1 MPSTEK
7 WEITL
12 VDLIAGERR
21 RLRRKID
28 NFYRND
34 GPLRRDLYPK
44 HQAFFAAGVDH
55 SERLAICGNRTG
67 KTEGIG
73 AYETSVHA
81 TGQYPHWWVGR
92 RFEHPIRAWVAG
104 KTAETTRD
112 IVQAKLLGSLERT
125 RDENN
130 QPIGLGTGLIPGDSI
145 VSTTPKS
152 GGIANAI
159 DTVYVRHA
167 SGGLSTIGF
176 KSYGKD
182 RDSFEGTERDLIWM
196 DEEPPKDV
204 YDECLMRL
212 MSTTPGKPGGIAL
225 ITFTPLEGDTEVV
238 RAFLENDTDKDKFFI
253 KIFWDDAPHLGEA
266 EKIKMRGKY
275 LPSQLRAR
283 EFGEPA
289 LGEGAIY
296 PIDVEQLLVDDFLI
310 PPHWPRA
317 WGLDVGKTAVVW
329 GAMNPDTDVLHLYRE
344 YYSEE
349 YNVLLHATHIKGI
362 NGQDAWIP
370 GVCDPAAGQSS
381 QIDGQKLIE
390 LYRAH
395 GLVVIEAGHKLVESG
410 IAQVWERMVTG
421 RLKVFRSMAL
431 WKGEFIS
438 YHRRKKE
445 TELGLQ
451 SKIVKKFDHFM
462 DSTRYL
468 VTDGLQTMIIKPPP
482 PRPPMRTHV
491 GVWS

>member
-1 MPSTEK
+1 LKVTGR
-7 WEITL
+7 EIAAERL
-12 VDLIAGERR
+12 RR
-21 RLRRKID
+21 RRRKID
-28 NFYRND
+28 DFYPEL
-34 GPLRRDLYPK
+34 GPVRRELYVK
-44 HQAFFAAGVDH
+44 HLQFFAAGVDH
-55 SERLAICGNRTG
+55 SERLAIAGNRIG

-73 AYETSVHA
+73 AYEVSVHA

-92 RFEHPIRAWVAG
+92 RFAHPVQVWVAG

-112 IVQAKLLGSLERT
+112 IVQNRLLGSLSRE
-125 RDENN
+125 RDENGKAV
-130 QPIGLGTGLIPGDSI
+130 GLGTGLIPGDAI
-145 VSTTPKS
+145 LSTTPKS

-159 DTVYVRHA
+159 DTVYVRHS
-167 SGGLSTIGF
+167 SGGTSSIGF

-182 RDSFEGTERDLIWM
+182 RDSFEGVQRDLIWC
-196 DEEPPKDV
+196 DEEPPKEV

-212 MSTTPGKPGGIAL
+212 MSTVRGKPGGSMI

-238 RAFLENDTDKDKFFI
+238 RSFLENDSDPDKFFV
-253 KIFWDDAPHLGEA
+253 KIFWSDAPHLDEA
-266 EKIKMRGKY
+266 EIAKMRRKY

-296 PIDVEQLLVDDFLI
+296 PIDIEQLLVDDFAI
-310 PPHWPRA
+310 PKHWPRA
-317 WGLDVGKTAVVW
+317 FGLDVGKTAVVW
-329 GAMNPDTDVLHLYRE
+329 GAMNPDTDVLYLFRE

-349 YNVLLHATHIKGI
+349 YNELLHATAIKGI
-362 NGQDAWIP
+362 DGQDDWIP

-395 GLVVIEAGHKLVESG
+395 GLDLIEAGHKLVESG
-410 IAQVWERMVTG
+410 IAEVWERMVTG
-421 RLKVFRSMAL
+421 RFKVFRSL
-431 WKGEFIS
+431 TRWRGEFLS

-445 TELGLQ
+445 TELGMQ

-462 DSTRYL
+462 DAGRYL
-468 VTDGLQTMIIKPPP
+468 VTDGIARMCIKPIPP
-482 PRPPMRTHV
+482 GPPMRTRT